1 MFRLGLR
8 RALERAPDLEIIWEM
23 GTIANLDSVMSKSP
37 VDVVLMDAYLGRG
50 EDGIAATRHVIER
63 WPGTRVVVI
72 SASLDSRIG
81 SESIRAGASAFLP
94 KGATVAEM
102 VSSIR
107 ELAVASSAGSRSS
120 ARPAG
125 RAKAISGRIGG
136 LSPRQRQ
143 VLDFLRL
150 GRTNR
155 EIAALLGVSTATVNK
170 HVHVVLTVLKVR
182 NRTQAAAVAR
192 DVSVSG

>member
-8 RALERAPDLEIIWEM
+8 RAFERAPDLEIVWEM
-23 GTIANLDSVMSKSP
+23 GTVANLDSVMAKSP
-37 VDVVLMDAYLGRG
+37 VDVVLMDAYLGPG

-94 KGATVAEM
+94 KGSSVAEM

-120 ARPAG
+120 ARPAR
-125 RAKAISGRIGG
+125 RAKTIGGRIGG

-170 HVHVVLTVLKVR
+170 HVHEVLTVLKVR

-192 DVSVSG
+192 DVSG